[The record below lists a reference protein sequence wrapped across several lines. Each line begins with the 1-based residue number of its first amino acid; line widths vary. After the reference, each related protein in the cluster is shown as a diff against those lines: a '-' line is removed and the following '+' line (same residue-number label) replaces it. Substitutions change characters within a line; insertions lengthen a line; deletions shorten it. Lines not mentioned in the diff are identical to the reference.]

1 MNSLSRKHGF
11 TLIELLVVIAIVG
24 LLASTV
30 LASLST
36 TRSKARDIARLSEAR
51 ELMKALEIYR
61 TKNGSYPC
69 TGTAMACMTGVGGY
83 SLRAYLRRPP
93 TGTYQ
98 AAPSP
103 VNAIEPTL
111 RSTLYAPAND
121 PYGYSLMYRIR
132 STTAADYQADPLS
145 YTITVGLENPL
156 TTATASTT
164 VITVDGN
171 SDSAGAYTL
180 HYCKITVGTSDT
192 QSVMGVTGS
201 VVAFTDI
208 GNCPIGG
215 VK

>member
-1 MNSLSRKHGF
+1 MNFLSRKHGF
-11 TLIELLVVIAIVG
+11 TLIELLVVIAIIG

-36 TRSKARDIARLSEAR
+36 ARAKARDIARLSEAR

-69 TGTAMACMTGVGGY
+69 SGTAMSCVTGVDNY
-83 SLRAYLRRPP
+83 SIRAYLRRPP

-98 AAPSP
+98 AAPTP
-103 VNAIEPTL
+103 ANAIETTL
-111 RSTLYAPAND
+111 RTSLYAPASD
-121 PYGYSLMYRIR
+121 PSGYSLMYRIR
-132 STTAADYQADPLS
+132 STTSGYQADPLS
-145 YTITVGLENPL
+145 YTITIGLENPL
-156 TTATASTT
+156 SSATASTT
-164 VITVDGN
+164 VIAVDGN

-180 HYCKITVGTSDT
+180 HYCKITVGTPDT
-192 QSVMGVTGS
+192 LSVMGITGS